1 MSLPDSMT
9 AWTID
14 DFGGVDAFTKTEV
27 PTPDPA
33 PGEVVVEVAAT
44 SVNPIDTKIRSGIAD
59 VFAPEMPAILHGD
72 VAGTV
77 AAVGDGVSAFEEGDR
92 VFGCAGGFKNAPH
105 GALADYMPCDADLLA
120 PAPASLSL
128 EDAAALPLVSIT
140 AWEAVIEKATVEPD
154 DQVLVHGATGGV
166 GHIGIQ
172 LAAWRGGE
180 VVATASS
187 EEKLDIG
194 RRLGA
199 ADGALY
205 PQEPVAEYVARCTD
219 GRGFDV
225 VFDTVG
231 GDNIE
236 RCFEAARLNGQMA
249 TIASREEHNLVH
261 AYLKGLS
268 IHTVMML
275 IPLVHGVDRAR
286 HGQILRD
293 VADLVDDGDLHP
305 LIDDRSFTFDDIREA
320 HAFAESGEQVGKIVV
335 TRR

>member
-1 MSLPDSMT
+1 MSLPEEMT
-9 AWTID
+9 AWIID
-14 DFGGVDAFTKTEV
+14 AFGGVDAFRKTEIPT
-27 PTPDPA
+27 PTPDP
-33 PGEVVVEVAAT
+33 GEVIVEVAAT
-44 SVNPIDTKIRSGIAD
+44 SVNPIDYKVRSGQAD
-59 VFAPEMPAILHGD
+59 VFAPERPAVLHGD

-77 AAVGDGVSAFEEGDR
+77 AAVGDDVTNFQEGDR
-92 VFGCAGGFKNAPH
+92 VYGCAGGFKNCPQ

-120 PAPASLSL
+120 PAPASLAL
-128 EDAAALPLVSIT
+128 EEAAALPLVSIT
-140 AWEAVIEKATVEPD
+140 AWEALVEKAAVEPG

-172 LAAWRGGE
+172 LAKWQGGT

-187 EEKLDIG
+187 EQKLARG
-194 RRLGA
+194 RELGA
-199 ADGALY
+199 DDGALY
-205 PQEPVAEYVARCTD
+205 PSEPVAEYVARCTD

-268 IHTVMML
+268 IHTVLML
-275 IPLVHGVDRAR
+275 LPLVHSVDRAR
-286 HGQILRD
+286 HGQILRR
-293 VADLVDDGDLHP
+293 VSDLVDDGAVRP
-305 LIDDRSFTFDDIREA
+305 LIDDRSFSFDGIGEA
-320 HAFAESGEQVGKIVV
+320 HAFAESGEQIGKIVV
-335 TRR
+335 TRH

>member
-1 MSLPDSMT
+1 MALPDTMH
-9 AWTID
+9 AWVID
-14 DFGGVDAFTKTEV
+14 DFGDVDAFHKRER
-27 PTPDPA
+27 PTPEPG

-44 SVNPIDTKIRSGIAD
+44 SVNPIDYKVRSGLAD
-59 VFAPEMPAILHGD
+59 VFAPERPAILHGD
-72 VAGTV
+72 VSGTV
-77 AAVGDGVSAFEEGDR
+77 AAVGDDVTAFTEGDE
-92 VFGCAGGFKNAPH
+92 VYGCAGGFKNCPH

-120 PAPASLSL
+120 PAPSSISL
-128 EDAAALPLVSIT
+128 EEAAALPLVSIT
-140 AWEAVIEKATVEPD
+140 AWEAIVDKATVHPD

-166 GHIGIQ
+166 GHVGIQ
-172 LAAWRGGE
+172 LAKWRGGE
-180 VVATASS
+180 VITTASS

-194 RRLGA
+194 RSLGA
-199 ADGALY
+199 DDGALY
-205 PQEPVAEYVARCTD
+205 PNESVAEYVARCTD

-236 RCFEAARLNGQMA
+236 RCFEAACLNGAMA

-275 IPLVHGVDRAR
+275 IPMVHGVDRAR
-286 HGQILRD
+286 HGRILRD
-293 VADLVDDGDLHP
+293 IAQLVDDGDLQP
-305 LIDDRSFTFDDIREA
+305 LTDDRRFTFDAIGEA

-335 TRR
+335 PRT

>member
-1 MSLPDSMT
+1 MSLPDTMT

-27 PTPDPA
+27 STPDPA

-77 AAVGDGVSAFEEGDR
+77 AAVGDGVSAFDEGDR

-120 PAPASLSL
+120 PAPTSLSL

-140 AWEAVIEKATVEPD
+140 AWEAVIEKATVEPG

-166 GHIGIQ
+166 GHVGIQ
-172 LAAWRGGE
+172 LATGRGGE
-180 VVATASS
+180 VVTTASS

-199 ADGALY
+199 VDGALY
-205 PQEPVAEYVARCTD
+205 PKESVAEYVARCTD

-293 VADLVDDGDLHP
+293 VADLVDDGDLRP
-305 LIDDRSFTFDDIREA
+305 LIDDRSFTFDGIGEA

-335 TRR
+335 TRQ